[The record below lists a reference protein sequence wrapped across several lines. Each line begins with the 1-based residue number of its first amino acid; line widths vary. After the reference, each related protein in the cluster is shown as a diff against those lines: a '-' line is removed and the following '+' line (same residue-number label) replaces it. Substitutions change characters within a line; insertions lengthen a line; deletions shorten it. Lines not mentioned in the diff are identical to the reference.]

1 DSHLYSRLLLPTGHG
16 YPISHPQPYD
26 DLPEESRRLGTEIG
40 DVGVVT
46 FDGSF
51 DPIFNICRAADDELN
66 RFGVPEGFEQVAL
79 GPGDVA
85 VRALHHRPGADVSS
99 TRIGK
104 RRLDLDAGVESNAAI
119 LLLPDGASRT
129 DLRRSK
135 KFREYALKHAQHWYA
150 FVEGDLERTV
160 DSGLYLVTGTDK
172 SSTWSVAA
180 VESRS

>member
-1 DSHLYSRLLLPTGHG
+1 MFIRVRVVTTVQLFPVALMSDSHHLYSRLLLPTGHG

-26 DLPEESRRLGTEIG
+26 DLPEESRRVGTETG

-85 VRALHHRPGADVSS
+85 ARALHHRPGADVSS
-99 TRIGK
+99 TRIAK
-104 RRLDLDAGVESNAAI
+104 RRLDLDAGVESNVQV
-119 LLLPDGASRT
+119 LLGL
-129 DLRRSK
+129 
-135 KFREYALKHAQHWYA
+135 KFRISITRFA
-150 FVEGDLERTV
+150 
-160 DSGLYLVTGTDK
+160 TGFYRWGQEQ
-172 SSTWSVAA
+172 S
-180 VESRS
+180 